1 MFHFAPTSIESDSDM
16 TGNTAVKTSDTGRS
30 PAGQHDY
37 FAEVAEARYIL
48 RRVFRITEE
57 QARDAGFEPLA
68 HQALIQIYGSSERR
82 LRVSQ
87 LAERLDI
94 TPAFTS
100 SLLKS
105 LDADGMIERRRDGE
119 DHRVTWVSVTDAAIG
134 KLVAIDAAVGFDVD
148 YFAALIPAKDRKRAL
163 ATLKFYVGLG

>member
-1 MFHFAPTSIESDSDM
+1 M
-16 TGNTAVKTSDTGRS
+16 TRSTAVKTGGTGRS
-30 PAGQHDY
+30 PAARHDY

-68 HQALIQIYGSSERR
+68 HQALIQIYGSPDRR
-82 LRVSQ
+82 LRVNQ

-94 TPAFTS
+94 TPAFAS

-105 LDADGMIERRRDGE
+105 LDADGMIARHRDDA
-119 DHRVTWVSVTDAAIG
+119 DHRVTWVSVTDAAIE
-134 KLVAIDAAVGFDVD
+134 KLVAIDAAVGFHVD
-148 YFAALIPAKDRKRAL
+148 YFAAQIPARDRKRAL